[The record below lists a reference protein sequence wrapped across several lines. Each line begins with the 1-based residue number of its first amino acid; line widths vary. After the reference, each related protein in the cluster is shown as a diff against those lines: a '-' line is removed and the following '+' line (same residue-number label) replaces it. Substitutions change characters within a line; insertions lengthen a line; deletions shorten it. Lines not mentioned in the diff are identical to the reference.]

1 MSYVNQ
7 DLLKMQKRRHSVK
20 RVTPE
25 EAIEA
30 ANKVVDKAN
39 NQIAKALAHA
49 KAWEGVATELYQDNQ
64 VKDQQIAKLETEKTE
79 LEAEVGRL
87 RKKATR
93 KSGKRKGVEWEA
105 TEV

>member
-7 DLLKMQKRRHSVK
+7 DSLKMQKRRHSVR

-25 EAIEA
+25 EAVEA

-49 KAWEGVATELYQDNQ
+49 KAWEKVATELYEDNQ
-64 VKDQQIAKLETEKTE
+64 TLRQQVAE
-79 LEAEVGRL
+79 LEKENARL
-87 RKKATR
+87 RKLARPKA
-93 KSGKRKGVEWEA
+93 GKKRDEWEI
-105 TEV
+105 EEL

>member
-7 DLLKMQKRRHSVK
+7 DLLKMQKRRHSIK

-39 NQIAKALAHA
+39 DQIAVYL
-49 KAWEGVATELYQDNQ
+49 EVARTYEQENHQLRADNEQ
-64 VKDQQIAKLETEKTE
+64 LRAMVAE
-79 LEAEVGRL
+79 LEAEVTRL

-93 KSGKRKGVEWEA
+93 KSGRNKGAEWEG
-105 TEV
+105 EER